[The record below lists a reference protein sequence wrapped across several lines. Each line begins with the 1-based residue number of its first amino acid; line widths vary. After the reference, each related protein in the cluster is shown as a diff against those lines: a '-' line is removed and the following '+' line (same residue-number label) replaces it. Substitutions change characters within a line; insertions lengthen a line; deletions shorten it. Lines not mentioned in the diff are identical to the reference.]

1 MDQRVLE
8 AVNSNNVAELHEIFT
23 SSWQSLGQG
32 EQKALS
38 ANFVKAAL
46 ASPEFLAKAF
56 APGTENENNN
66 DIVNQALETFKAC
79 LSQLPSTVENM
90 ADNAI
95 RLKLFDLLVEL
106 QYFIEAANILSGYRF
121 DEDESS
127 PYYSSPDVQADIYV
141 KIAECFINEDE
152 IVEADAFVI
161 KAGAAVQTLS
171 MMNTMKNNDD
181 DQENNFAEEHISI
194 ILRYKSVYARILD
207 KNRKFL
213 SAASRYY
220 DLSALGNETDIVDAD
235 DLLEFLGRAAT
246 CAILA
251 PSSTQRQRILGMV
264 YSDERLGQLDY
275 LSHFATHSSILSKM
289 YREQVIRRDQDLIQF
304 EDSLADHQKAI
315 MGDGLTIFQRALIE
329 HNMVAASQIYSS
341 IYFTALGQLLGL
353 STEKTEKIASKMIL
367 DGSLKA
373 FIDQVDGILCF
384 DAQEDSHAKKLM
396 EWDGAITSFC
406 MQMNSVVDQVRQ
418 NV

>member
-1 MDQRVLE
+1 VDQSWPPALLAIKHINWRV
-8 AVNSNNVAELHEIFT
+8 
-23 SSWQSLGQG
+23 
-32 EQKALS
+32 
-38 ANFVKAAL
+38 
-46 ASPEFLAKAF
+46 
-56 APGTENENNN
+56 
-66 DIVNQALETFKAC
+66 C
-79 LSQLPSTVENM
+79 
-90 ADNAI
+90 
-95 RLKLFDLLVEL
+95 
-106 QYFIEAANILSGYRF
+106 
-121 DEDESS
+121 
-127 PYYSSPDVQADIYV
+127 
-141 KIAECFINEDE
+141 
-152 IVEADAFVI
+152 
-161 KAGAAVQTLS
+161 
-171 MMNTMKNNDD
+171 
-181 DQENNFAEEHISI
+181 
-194 ILRYKSVYARILD
+194 VYARILD

-220 DLSALGNETDIVDAD
+220 DLSALGNETDIIDAD

-264 YSDERLGQLDY
+264 YNDERLGQLDY

-289 YREQVIRRDQDLIQF
+289 YRAQVIRRDMDLTQF
-304 EDSLADHQKAI
+304 EDSLANHQKAI

-353 STEKTEKIASKMIL
+353 SKEKTEKVASKMIL

-373 FIDQVDGILCF
+373 CIDQVDGILCF
-384 DAQEDSHAKKLM
+384 DAQEDSHVKKLM